1 MAVRLHACMH
11 TDRCLN
17 RDATNS
23 YKLSHHNS
31 CRFSSLVHDNIRGAC
46 MHVLPSPHRCIQM
59 ADKAASDHLM
69 QSSQLVDRSRNYKL
83 PRSDLSIDRTSP
95 AHDSVCVPTSTVSMA
110 SACVPTS
117 IVSMS
122 AVLDRAGARRARNVF
137 LAHRMYTRS
146 DGLYPSMRRQVMR
159 THAHSDGCRCG
170 NFTRNGTLIHS
181 SRLIATVR
189 VSIALPSIA
198 MGAGSEQR
206 INTRDLSSW

>member
-1 MAVRLHACMH
+1 
-11 TDRCLN
+11 
-17 RDATNS
+17 
-23 YKLSHHNS
+23 
-31 CRFSSLVHDNIRGAC
+31 

-69 QSSQLVDRSRNYKL
+69 QSIQLVDRSRNYKL

-137 LAHRMYTRS
+137 LAHRLYTRFLS

-159 THAHSDGCRCG
+159 THARSHECRCG
-170 NFTRNGTLIHS
+170 NFARNGTLIHS

-189 VSIALPSIA
+189 LSIALPSIA

-206 INTRDLSSW
+206 INARDLSSWRMNL